1 MTEVRIIHLDAD
13 SFRALAAGDLAE
25 ANRVTPVPVTEYL
38 VGPEPRSTWR
48 RRLAQALDDPATA
61 AWTTGLIWDEDARVA
76 VGRAGFHG
84 PPDEDG
90 TVEIGYAVDPEYR
103 RRGYARAAFEALL
116 ARARTEPDVRR
127 VRVSIRPDNVASAR
141 LALPYGFVKVGEQDD
156 DEDGLE
162 YIYDLELPS

>member
-1 MTEVRIIHLDAD
+1 MIKLVHLDAD
-13 SFRALAAGDLAE
+13 SFRALAGGDLAE
-25 ANRVTPVPVTEYL
+25 ANRVTPVPVSEYL

-61 AWTTGLIWDEDARVA
+61 AWTTGIIWDDDARVA

-90 TVEIGYAVDPEYR
+90 MVEIGYAVDPRYR

-116 ARARTEPDVRR
+116 ARARDEPAVHR
-127 VRVSIRPDNVASAR
+127 VRVSIRPDNIAAAN
-141 LALPYGFVKVGEQDD
+141 LALPYGFVKIGEQDD

-162 YIYDLELPS
+162 FIYEADASGR